1 MSFLIVSCRRTGLDW
16 CKSPGDYPGLL
27 ELPDTEGPGCL
38 SLDVIKKGLGMPSGG
53 HWREMSGWDQ
63 SSDQMTH
70 HSILCWCPKI
80 LWLIRPSTSV
90 EITSQ
95 IKGPGSDVSPFWCL
109 IDLTSMDGPQLVC
122 LGSPP
127 SSAWS
132 PLSPGPKS
140 LHSEFFF
147 FFPPVHFSS
156 LQALSPHVFYMP
168 HLLCLLSSHS
178 WLPSGPGISTFDWH
192 LFIQVYFTSKKS
204 EPWENRGTPLG
215 TSSESYFFTCWL
227 HSRNAPWE
235 REWALLVD
243 LSSNPG
249 STTCWLNCW
258 VSLLIPQNHLP
269 FHRINSDAKNHIQF
283 YLCQEIFSTKGRY

>member
-1 MSFLIVSCRRTGLDW
+1 
-16 CKSPGDYPGLL
+16 
-27 ELPDTEGPGCL
+27 
-38 SLDVIKKGLGMPSGG
+38 MPSGG

-147 FFPPVHFSS
+147 FFSPCPFQFPSSPLSSCVLYAPPSLSLIFTFLTPFRTRNIYLWLTSVHSS
-156 LQALSPHVFYMP
+156 LL
-168 HLLCLLSSHS
+168 HL
-178 WLPSGPGISTFDWH
+178 
-192 LFIQVYFTSKKS
+192 
-204 EPWENRGTPLG
+204 
-215 TSSESYFFTCWL
+215 
-227 HSRNAPWE
+227 
-235 REWALLVD
+235 
-243 LSSNPG
+243 
-249 STTCWLNCW
+249 
-258 VSLLIPQNHLP
+258 
-269 FHRINSDAKNHIQF
+269 
-283 YLCQEIFSTKGRY
+283 